1 MLTQFSGQEELLNA
15 FGAFDERD
23 CGEVE
28 WAALR
33 DSVVN
38 TGGGGGE
45 SLSEREVGEA
55 VEGFVGRKAFGKG
68 GGGERGEVFRYRQW
82 VGGVL
87 GGGEEEKAAL
97 A

>member
-23 CGEVE
+23 CGEVD

-38 TGGGGGE
+38 TGGGE
-45 SLSEREVGEA
+45 SLSEREVNMA
-55 VEGFVGRKAFGKG
+55 VEGFVGRKAFGK

-87 GGGEEEKAAL
+87 GGGEEDKGTL